1 MQVKVVGVAGKST
14 KLFSIDVA
22 TIYQNHPHMHGTPL
36 VLQFKWRPVP
46 IGTYDTTGAVINLP
60 SVGLAEPAIAGAAAT
75 KTARTRA
82 KKGATASA
90 SEADENTAYFQ
101 IGSSFVAHWDV
112 RVMQS
117 HAELYRHREKVA
129 PSSGVTRSV
138 LQRSPEWITCSTLV
152 QDLSAKSTIEVH
164 VICTESGVSDA
175 APAHSRASNVKK
187 FMAFEGSAL
196 KLSAVPVQA
205 FYPLGGDCSTT
216 FSIENG
222 LVVGKQSTTV
232 PGLAALYPSTAGME
246 VLRRLRWTHEGCS
259 AAKLSWSAKLHAVG
273 GGESQSVVGAAA
285 RASGSGD
292 YPPNHHSLAYAWAV
306 FVCPPEGGCRLA
318 AEGMCSSGAQE
329 SMAGAGAGAKL
340 KAWMWHDCAAHI
352 PGLSL
357 DDTIFLA
364 AHALSE
370 QPNYPAAILK
380 KCAVGVRDVCL
391 HMEDAHYKDANH
403 SQAHEDEDEEG
414 AAKVGRIG
422 GEVVFD
428 MECASLYAV
437 HDDANVHLPM

>member
-1 MQVKVVGVAGKST
+1 M
-14 KLFSIDVA
+14 
-22 TIYQNHPHMHGTPL
+22 

-46 IGTYDTTGAVINLP
+46 IGTYDTTGAVITLP
-60 SVGLAEPAIAGAAAT
+60 SVGPVEPDIAGASAAKST
-75 KTARTRA
+75 RTRT
-82 KKGATASA
+82 KKGAAA
-90 SEADENTAYFQ
+90 SEADENAAYFQ

-117 HAELYRHREKVA
+117 HAELHRHREEVA

-138 LQRSPEWITCSTLV
+138 LQRSPEWIMCSTLV
-152 QDLSAKSTIEVH
+152 QDVHAKSTIEVH
-164 VICTESGVSDA
+164 VVCAESGVSDA
-175 APAHSRASNVKK
+175 APAQSRASNAKK
-187 FMAFEGSAL
+187 FIAFEGSAL

-205 FYPLGGDCSTT
+205 FYPLGGDCPTT
-216 FSIENG
+216 FSPENG
-222 LVVGKQSTTV
+222 QLVGKQNTCV
-232 PGLAALYPSTAGME
+232 PGLATLYPSMAGME
-246 VLRRLRWTHEGCS
+246 VLRRLCWTHDGCT
-259 AAKLSWSAKLHAVG
+259 AAKLSWSAKLHSTG
-273 GGESQSVVGAAA
+273 GGDGQSAAGAIRAA
-285 RASGSGD
+285 GSSD

-318 AEGMCSSGAQE
+318 AEGICSSGAQE
-329 SMAGAGAGAKL
+329 STAGAGAGVKL
-340 KAWMWHDCAAHI
+340 KAWMWHGCAAHI

-364 AHALSE
+364 ARALSE

-391 HMEDAHYKDANH
+391 HMEDARYKDANH
-403 SQAHEDEDEEG
+403 AHAHEGEEEEG

-428 MECASLYAV
+428 VEWASLYAV
-437 HDDANVHLPM
+437 HDDAYVYLPM